1 MTEKTTA
8 QTSIDE
14 FLVALAG
21 GESTPGG
28 GAAAALTGSQAAALL
43 SMVVNF
49 TVGRKRYADVEEEM
63 QGHLRRTEYLRAD
76 LLALADKDAEAFGAV
91 AACYAMPR
99 STDAEK
105 SARTNAMQTALKG
118 AAEVPLEMAS
128 LCLEI
133 LELTPPIAEKGNA
146 NVVSD
151 AATAAHLAFAAI
163 QCALVN
169 VRINLK
175 FLKDQAYVGQGQ
187 ARVESLVAAAERSYT
202 AARASCARTLG
213 LAT

>member
-49 TVGRKRYADVEEEM
+49 TVGRKRYTDVEEEM
-63 QGHLRRTEYLRAD
+63 QGHLQRTENLRTE

-105 SARTNAMQTALKG
+105 LARTNAMQTALKG

-187 ARVESLVAAAERSYT
+187 ARVESLVAATESSYT
-202 AARASCARTLG
+202 AARASCTRTLG
-213 LAT
+213 IAT

>member
-1 MTEKTTA
+1 MTEITTA
-8 QTSIDE
+8 QTGIEE
-14 FLVALAG
+14 FLDALAG

-28 GAAAALTGSQAAALL
+28 GAAAALTGSHAAALL

-49 TVGRKRYADVEEEM
+49 TIGRKKYVDVEEEM
-63 QGHLRRTEYLRAD
+63 QGHLRRTEYLRAE

-91 AACYAMPR
+91 AACFEMPR

-118 AAEVPLEMAS
+118 AAEVPLEMAA

-163 QCALVN
+163 QSALVN
-169 VRINLK
+169 VKINLK
-175 FLKDQAYVGQGQ
+175 FMKDQAYVGQGQ
-187 ARVESLVAAAERSYT
+187 ERVESLVAAAESSYT
-202 AARASCARTLG
+202 DARAACTGTLG
-213 LAT
+213 IAT

>member
-1 MTEKTTA
+1 VTEMKTA
-8 QTSIDE
+8 QTSIEE
-14 FLVALAG
+14 FLDALAG

-43 SMVVNF
+43 SMVLNF

-63 QGHLRRTEYLRAD
+63 QGHLQRTEKLRTE

-105 SARTNAMQTALKG
+105 SERTNAMQTALKG
-118 AAEVPLEMAS
+118 AAEVPLEMAE

-133 LELTPPIAEKGNA
+133 LKLTPPIAEKGNA

-175 FLKDQAYVGQGQ
+175 FLKDPAYVDRGQ
-187 ARVESLVAAAERSYT
+187 ARVESLVAAAESSYA
-202 AARASCARTLG
+202 AARASCTQALG
-213 LAT
+213 IAT